1 MTKPQK
7 AFIVGVSVGMV
18 AHYVYASSKAN
29 PSQ

>member
-1 MTKPQK
+1 MSKPQK

-18 AHYVYASSKAN
+18 AHYVYQQSKT